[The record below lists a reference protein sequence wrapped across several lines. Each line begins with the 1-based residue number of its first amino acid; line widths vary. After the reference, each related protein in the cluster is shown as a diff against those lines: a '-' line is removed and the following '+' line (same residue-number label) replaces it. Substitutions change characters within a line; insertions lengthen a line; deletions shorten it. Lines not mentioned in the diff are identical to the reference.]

1 MAANPFDIAQRLRD
15 DRDQQAQ
22 SAASVNESLAIV
34 DAIIDEYDE
43 LIIKLDTKIQ
53 PLMPPI
59 NEKIKAVQTA
69 YLNRVSHGCR
79 SDMKW
84 IQIDA
89 KSLNLY
95 NNNDEEVVVYEVQKD
110 PNTFQFLGY
119 YGAKFYRHPKNRD
132 YGANVVLTIDTADAN
147 PGSASLIILDS
158 DAAELTGFS
167 TTTASAGIKTGDL
180 IKDSLDDPIIFQT
193 APAVTGLGTTSYAAY
208 NYAVSGFCTAADNKI
223 YGDQR
228 VGFITD
234 FSIGDEIY
242 DNANKTLSLIHI

>member
-95 NNNDEEVVVYEVQKD
+95 NNNDEEVV
-110 PNTFQFLGY
+110 
-119 YGAKFYRHPKNRD
+119 
-132 YGANVVLTIDTADAN
+132 
-147 PGSASLIILDS
+147 
-158 DAAELTGFS
+158 
-167 TTTASAGIKTGDL
+167 
-180 IKDSLDDPIIFQT
+180 
-193 APAVTGLGTTSYAAY
+193 
-208 NYAVSGFCTAADNKI
+208 AVSYTHLTLPTI
-223 YGDQR
+223 YS
-228 VGFITD
+228 V
-234 FSIGDEIY
+234 
-242 DNANKTLSLIHI
+242 